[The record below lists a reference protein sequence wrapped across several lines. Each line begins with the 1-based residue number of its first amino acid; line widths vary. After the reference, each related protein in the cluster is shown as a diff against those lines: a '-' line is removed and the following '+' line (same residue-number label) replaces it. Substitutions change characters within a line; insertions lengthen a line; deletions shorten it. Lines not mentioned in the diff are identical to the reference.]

1 MAHFAELDRDDNVIR
16 VILVSNDIETGE
28 GPLGENDI
36 HTRS

>member
-28 GPLGENDI
+28 GPLGENDMQKG
-36 HTRS
+36 S